1 MKYEIVDRGIW
12 DHNGT
17 LRRVEVA
24 APWPVTKRDVDSA
37 RRAAKRV
44 LEGARSSRHV
54 GTRYIG
60 PREDS
65 SGYTVVLIFDVS
77 RLENLR

>member
-44 LEGARSSRHV
+44 LKGARSSRHV
-54 GTRYIG
+54 RTRYVG
-60 PREDS
+60 PQGDGEGDS
-65 SGYTVVLIFDVS
+65 AVLIFDVS
-77 RLENLR
+77 RLESLR